1 MSDDGNAGA
10 LDPKEAGRRM
20 AGLVGKVGRTD
31 PLALAREGQA
41 LIPQN
46 RELGIEILAL
56 EPRAA
61 LVRLPWSER
70 LLGDPDT
77 GALAGG
83 VVTTVLDNACGLSVA
98 VTTLGGVD
106 SATLDLR
113 VDYLR
118 PSRRGEPLLVRAECY
133 RKTRH
138 VAFVRAE
145 AWHALEE
152 RLVVAT
158 ATGTFAL
165 GTRA

>member
-1 MSDDGNAGA
+1 MAGPI
-10 LDPKEAGRRM
+10 DPKEAGRRM
-20 AGLVGKVGRTD
+20 AGLVGKVGRVD
-31 PLALAREGQA
+31 PLALAREAQA

-46 RELGIEILAL
+46 HELGTEILSL
-56 EPRAA
+56 EPNAA
-61 LVRLPWSER
+61 LVRLPWNGR

-83 VVTTVLDNACGLSVA
+83 VVTTVLDNACGLAVA
-98 VTTLGGVD
+98 AATLGGVN

-118 PSRRGEPLLVRAECY
+118 PSRRGEPLMVRAECF

-145 AWHALEE
+145 AWHDLDE
-152 RLVVAT
+152 RVVVAT

-165 GTRA
+165 GMRG